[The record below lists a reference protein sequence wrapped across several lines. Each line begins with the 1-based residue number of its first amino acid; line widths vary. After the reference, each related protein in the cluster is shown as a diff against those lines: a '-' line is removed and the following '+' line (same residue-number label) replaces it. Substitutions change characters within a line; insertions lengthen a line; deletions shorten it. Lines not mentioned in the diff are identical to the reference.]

1 MKNFIYRVASSA
13 VLFAILIQ
21 FNATAFAQMQTVS
34 GQRNT
39 PTQVGEQD
47 ERVNKVIAQAEKIF
61 HDGEQHLQ
69 AKDYA
74 QARQDFDKAV
84 ETVLLSGMNARS
96 NPKLYAYYAELVD
109 KIYHLE
115 VPVGTPTPVLPSN
128 TVASTVAVPN
138 ATPPTTEPRIGLA
151 EQKFEA
157 SPLDELAKLEL
168 TPQEQDVST
177 PEAQQSIK
185 YVEAAVA
192 RGSLGFKMRF
202 NPMVQQFINYYQKGN
217 GRSTMEIGLNRS
229 GQFTR
234 TARRIFR
241 EEGVPEN
248 MVWLGQVESAW
259 KPWARSWAAAS
270 GLWQFMPGTGTRFGL
285 RQTNYLDERHNY
297 EKGARAAAQYL
308 KFLANRYNGNWELA
322 MAGYNSGEGN
332 VDRAIS
338 RAGVADFWAAY
349 PYLPQETRNY
359 VPNILATI
367 LIANNP
373 NFYGFGNVRP
383 LPPLIYDRV
392 RVPTATSLS
401 LIAQATD
408 TSVDVLRYLN
418 PDLRQ
423 NMTPPEPYILNVPAG
438 RSNQLVAVLRRIP
451 ANARNSA
458 AIATIGKGEDLQSF
472 VNRTGTT
479 VAQVQAMNGNVDLS
493 KTTKVV
499 VPGSNVKNTA
509 YIRPTG
515 NVSPVIKSGL
525 TKIVTKE
532 GDTIAKIASRYG
544 FNAVELARY
553 NGVLP
558 DVPLAAGREIRV
570 PLK

>member
-1 MKNFIYRVASSA
+1 
-13 VLFAILIQ
+13 
-21 FNATAFAQMQTVS
+21 
-34 GQRNT
+34 
-39 PTQVGEQD
+39 
-47 ERVNKVIAQAEKIF
+47 
-61 HDGEQHLQ
+61 
-69 AKDYA
+69 
-74 QARQDFDKAV
+74 
-84 ETVLLSGMNARS
+84 
-96 NPKLYAYYAELVD
+96 
-109 KIYHLE
+109 
-115 VPVGTPTPVLPSN
+115 
-128 TVASTVAVPN
+128 
-138 ATPPTTEPRIGLA
+138 
-151 EQKFEA
+151 
-157 SPLDELAKLEL
+157 
-168 TPQEQDVST
+168 
-177 PEAQQSIK
+177 
-185 YVEAAVA
+185 
-192 RGSLGFKMRF
+192 
-202 NPMVQQFINYYQKGN
+202 
-217 GRSTMEIGLNRS
+217 
-229 GQFTR
+229 
-234 TARRIFR
+234 
-241 EEGVPEN
+241 
-248 MVWLGQVESAW
+248 
-259 KPWARSWAAAS
+259 
-270 GLWQFMPGTGTRFGL
+270 MPGTGTRFGL

-332 VDRAIS
+332 VDRAIA

-392 RVPTATSLS
+392 RVPTATNLN